1 MGGGQNY
8 YNDHTAQSPWRCT
21 QPHHGSRRLLLFLL
35 ECVDGLLDQCLL
47 VRGRVDRPR
56 VQPGGRHGSSTAPIW
71 GRGGAPG
78 EWCRED
84 AWREAVSGRG
94 GYCCWLDRTLCV
106 RVRACVRACVRVC
119 TVQTLHMYM
128 CMHPLTHTRT
138 HTHTHAHTHILAHA
152 CMYMYNNMHAYIH
165 ADMTFTVIMHA
176 HRHILIH

>member
-35 ECVDGLLDQCLL
+35 ERVDGLLDQCLL

-56 VQPGGRHGSSTAPIW
+56 VQPGGRHGGSTTPIW

-78 EWCRED
+78 ERCWED

-94 GYCCWLDRTLCV
+94 GYCWLDRTLCV
-106 RVRACVRACVRVC
+106 CVCVCVCACVCACVRACVYCANTAHVHVHAP
-119 TVQTLHMYM
+119 THPHMHT
-128 CMHPLTHTRT
+128 HPHART
-138 HTHTHAHTHILAHA
+138 HTHTRTR
-152 CMYMYNNMHAYIH
+152 MH
-165 ADMTFTVIMHA
+165 VQV
-176 HRHILIH
+176 